1 MLQLLLNTSI
11 GLQEKLIASSLG
23 LFLVLTLRLMAIRLV
38 NDQINDPRV
47 RYTWRKSISYGSL
60 IISLFLVI
68 GPWLPAIGNIST
80 FLGIATAGLT
90 VALRE
95 PIVDFVGWI
104 FLLWRQPFQ
113 VGDRIE
119 IGDHSGDVI
128 DIRMFQ
134 FTLMEIGNWV
144 EADQST
150 GRVIHVPNSRVFQTA
165 IANYSKGFQYIWNE
179 IPVLI
184 TFESNWE
191 KAKKILTAI
200 ANDHTEQLS
209 QVAQERVQ
217 QAAKKYL
224 IFYSKLTPIV
234 YTSVKES
241 GVLLTTR
248 YLCEPRRRRSTE
260 QEKWEAILKAFAKE
274 DDIQF
279 AYPTQRLYTN
289 GNSFFGTATEAINM
303 QTHRVDR

>member
-1 MLQLLLNTSI
+1 MFQLLLNATPS
-11 GLQEKLIASSLG
+11 LQEKLLASSLG
-23 LFLVLTLRLMAIRLV
+23 MILVLILRLMTIRLV
-38 NDQINDPRV
+38 NTQIDDPRL
-47 RYTWRKSISYGSL
+47 RYNWRKSISYGS
-60 IISLFLVI
+60 IVISLILVV
-68 GPWLPAIGNIST
+68 GPWLPTISNLST
-80 FLGIATAGLT
+80 FLGITTAGLT
-90 VALRE
+90 VALKE

-128 DIRMFQ
+128 DLRMFQ

-144 EADQST
+144 GADQST
-150 GRVIHVPNSRVFQTA
+150 GRVIHVPNSRVFQDA

-191 KAKKILTAI
+191 KAKSILTTI
-200 ANDHTEQLS
+200 ANDHAEQLS
-209 QVAQERVQ
+209 EVAQKRVE

-234 YTSVKES
+234 YTSVHES

-274 DDIQF
+274 EDIQF
-279 AYPTQRLYTN
+279 AYPTQRFY
-289 GNSFFGTATEAINM
+289 AAQ
-303 QTHRVDR
+303 QTVSESSVGIRT

>member
-11 GLQEKLIASSLG
+11 GLQEKLIASGLG
-23 LFLVLTLRLMAIRLV
+23 LFLVLILRLMAIRLV
-38 NDQINDPRV
+38 NDQIDDPRV

-80 FLGIATAGLT
+80 FLGIITAGLT

-119 IGDHSGDVI
+119 IGDHAGDVI
-128 DIRMFQ
+128 DVRMFQ

-184 TFESNWE
+184 TFESDWE
-191 KAKKILTAI
+191 KAKSILTAI
-200 ANDHTEQLS
+200 ANDHPEQLS
-209 QVAQERVQ
+209 KVAQERVE

-260 QEKWEAILKAFAKE
+260 QEKWEAILKAFAQE

-279 AYPTQRLYTN
+279 AYPTQRLYSNAGSLLATAP
-289 GNSFFGTATEAINM
+289 GTVNSK
-303 QTHRVDR
+303 THFADR